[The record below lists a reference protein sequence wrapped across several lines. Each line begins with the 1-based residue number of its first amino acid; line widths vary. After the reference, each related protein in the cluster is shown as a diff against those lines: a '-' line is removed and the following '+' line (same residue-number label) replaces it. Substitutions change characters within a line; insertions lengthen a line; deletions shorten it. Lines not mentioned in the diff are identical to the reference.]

1 VGVPYAASLST
12 NAVEASGD
20 VLTFAEVAG
29 PSWLAVAASGA
40 LSGTPAV
47 SDIGTN
53 RFTVSLADA
62 NGWSSSAIMT
72 IAVVPA
78 PLVMSASW
86 GPAGSLMLSWSGGQ
100 PPYQVQ
106 TAGNLA
112 EPSWQNLGAPVTTN
126 TLLLSPSNSAAFYR
140 VQGQ

>member
-1 VGVPYAASLST
+1 VPYAASLST

-112 EPSWQNLGAPVTTN
+112 QPIWQNLGGPVSTT